1 MGKDLFND
9 RISRFSIRKL
19 NVGVCSV
26 LLGTL
31 VMVGTAASAA
41 AEEKTDTTSE
51 NVAAVATASE
61 ATATSTATSAAS
73 TAETTSTAATT
84 YEAKPAVTAAS
95 TSTAPAST
103 SEASSTST
111 AASAASTAPETS
123 TAATPKLEATTPE
136 NKAAAASTSAD
147 KKEAPT
153 LSAGQGVTANN
164 TVTTEET
171 AQTSGKK
178 RNRRALGDAN
188 DPNLIGDDVED
199 ATSTPKVEK
208 PGFTTNVDAKSMAS
222 QISWLDFGDVANWTG
237 TTTVLVPKS
246 EVKPTENLEEKL
258 ALQVG
263 STYTKEIMPGY
274 VVTVKV
280 KSLKPFQAT
289 EIYKKRME
297 NQGAT
302 EAEKATYDPNAKNGY
317 VSGVT
322 SNAAKQA
329 FNNGEEAKIVA
340 DAQNNW
346 TEIRFENIDTK
357 TKKTTIS
364 SALNGGNIGVQFEIS
379 ATFRGKT
386 VKPAIVMA
394 DGESA
399 NPGELVMFT
408 TNGEGWQHIGEWKK
422 FTRPTTSVT
431 YSPQDTENL
440 FGPNPKFNNT
450 NLNQLRRSTEVG
462 PEKKP
467 VAWKYFGNPDQ
478 VTGGLG
484 TGIFGPNISEG
495 NYTVPIVMT
504 RGASEVGL
512 YVASGGK
519 QSAMLGFFPIDEG
532 DAPESYGKAMHTIA
546 TVDGVTGAKVNQP
559 YLGNVS
565 PDMDEN
571 TVLDWFGDD
580 KATTADEGI
589 DQLLPDELKG
599 TTNEMIKMD
608 RTRPGNYKLSVQAH
622 LDGASEAHIY
632 GWVDFNQNGKFD
644 EDERS
649 NLATITQD
657 GTVELTFANSKTYID
672 PSVKEL
678 GARVRIAKKA
688 TEIESPTGMAFS
700 GEVEDF
706 RTQITHPPKGE
717 FKETSGL
724 QGAKQTATVTFTAR
738 GEHKYEL
745 NSSAVIDETVEP
757 YIVDRDGNRATLDAD
772 GYYVVPG
779 QGKYKITANG
789 KDVDVEFIPED
800 NFLGT
805 ADGISI
811 RRSDN
816 NGYDTGW
823 STKFPDQEPNI
834 NGQLNTMD
842 GQYVPT
848 VTPIEIEGVDKTSTD
863 VQGATQKETPT
874 FNTTA
879 TNANG
884 DKIAI
889 TPSADYPAKLVDPA
903 TGLTTDAPSVTV
915 EGEGTYT
922 INPSTGE
929 VTFTPDPSF
938 TGTAKGVDV
947 SLSAPVGRNKD
958 GKIQQDYIK
967 TATAKYTPTV
977 TPITVTPT
985 DKVSADVQNVPQTQT
1000 PTFDLSNDKTAEIT
1014 SKKLVDPATA
1024 QPTDE
1029 TTVTVAG
1036 EGSYT
1041 IDPSTGAV
1049 TFTPE
1054 KDFVG
1059 TAKGVTVQAT
1069 ATITNANGKTATIT
1083 SDATY
1088 TPTVVPA
1095 VPTANPA
1102 TSKDVQGATQTGTPT
1117 FAGTTV
1123 QVNGED
1129 KAITIKDNSYTLLDK
1144 DGNEVSSTPAFAED
1158 GTTEIGTF
1166 SIDPATGQVTFTP
1179 TDKSYTGK
1187 VTPAKVQAE
1196 SSNGIKVDTTYTPEI
1211 VPVTPTAT
1219 PAETTD
1225 IQGATQTG
1233 KPEFKGGTVTVDGV
1247 EKTVEINEA
1256 VPATFD
1262 DGSTTKKVEGVGTY
1276 TVAADGTVTF
1286 VPEKSFVGTAPA
1298 VTVVREDK
1306 NGTKASATY
1315 TPTVTPVTPTAKPV
1329 ETTDIQGATQTG
1341 KPVFTEG
1348 DSRVPMNDDVP
1359 ATFDDG
1365 STTKTVEGVG
1375 TYTVAADG
1383 TVTFV
1388 PEKSFTGKAPAVT
1401 VVREDKN
1408 GTKAS
1413 ATYTPTV
1420 TPVTPTAKPVE
1431 TTDIQGA
1438 TQTGKPVFTEGDS
1451 RVPMNDDVP
1460 ATFDDGSTTKTVE
1473 GVGTYT
1479 VAADGTVTFVP
1490 EKSFTGKAP
1499 VVTVV
1504 REDKNG
1510 TKASATYT
1518 PTVTPVTPTATPA
1531 ESEAPQGL
1539 VQTGTVTFTEG
1550 DPVAPIDKDT
1560 ITLLDENGQPA
1571 ASVEA
1576 KSPAG
1581 DVIGTYTVDKDT
1593 GVVTFTPTDKSYSG
1607 DVVPVKVQG
1616 KDTNGTSVETT
1627 YTPKITPVVPTS
1639 EDATSTDI
1647 QGQTQSGKP
1656 TFTEGNPNVPID
1668 EDTPATFEDGSTTK
1682 TVDGEGTYTVAPD
1695 GTVTFVPEKSFTGT
1709 ATGVTVKRV
1718 DKNGTEI
1725 TAKYTPTVTPVTPTA
1740 TPAETTDI
1748 QGATQTGKPV
1758 FTEGDSRVPM
1768 NDDVPATFDDGSTT
1782 KTVDGVGTYT
1792 VAADGTV
1799 TFVPEK
1805 SFVGTAPAVTVV
1817 REDKNGTKASAT
1829 YTPTVTPVTPT
1840 AEDTT
1845 STDKQGQ
1852 TQTGTPTFTPGNPNV
1867 PMDDDTPATFE
1878 DGSTTKTVPGEGTYT
1893 VAPDGTVTFVPEKSF
1908 TGEGTGVTVKRVDK
1922 NGTPVTA
1929 KYTPTVT
1936 PVTPTATPATSEAPQ
1951 GVVQTG
1957 TVTFTEG
1964 DPVAPIDK
1972 DTITLLDENG
1982 QPAASVE
1989 AKSPAGDVIGTFT
2002 VDKETGVVTF
2012 TPTDKSYSGD
2022 VVPVKVQ
2029 GKDTNG
2035 TVAETTYTPKITPVV
2050 PTAEPATSTDIQGKT
2065 QTGTP
2070 SFTPGN
2076 PAIPMDADVPATFE
2090 DGSTT
2095 KTIPGEG
2102 TYTVAPD
2109 GTVTFVPEKSFT
2121 GTGTGVTVKRVD
2133 KNGTPVTATYTP
2145 IVTPVTPTAEPAT
2158 STDKQGQTQTGK
2170 PTFTAGHANV
2180 PMNDAV
2186 PATFEDGSTTKEVLG
2201 VGIYTVAAD
2210 GTVTFTP
2217 DPRFVGEAPAV
2228 TVVREDMNGTKASAT
2243 YTPTVTPITPTAKPA
2258 TSEAPQGIVQTGKP
2272 TFTEGDPIAPM
2283 NPSTLKLYD
2292 DSGNPTD
2299 QLNAFSPAGDI
2310 IGIFTVDKEKGE
2322 VIFTPTNKAYSGEVL
2337 PVGVSMEDA
2346 NGTYARTTY
2355 TPFITPVVPTAE
2367 PATSTDIQ
2375 GATQT
2380 GKPTFTE
2387 GNPAVPMDNDVP
2399 ATFVDGSTTK
2409 VVPGEGTYT
2418 VAPDGTVTFVPEKS
2432 FVGTAAGIV
2441 VQRQDKNGTVVKAKY
2456 TPTVTPVVPT
2466 GEPVTSIGKK
2476 GATQTGKPSFTEGD
2490 SRVPM
2495 NDEVPATFE
2504 DGSTT
2509 KTIPGVGTYTVAADG
2524 TVTFTPEPEFTGT
2537 APAVTVVRE
2546 DLNGTKAS
2554 ATYTPT
2560 VLPITKFVDKE
2571 GKEVPG
2577 YPTVDGEEPKAEI
2590 PGYRFVETKKLPN
2603 GDTEHVYEKVTT
2615 SYVDENG
2622 NPIPGNPT
2630 EDGEQPKKDI
2640 PGYDFVKTVV
2650 DKDGNI
2656 QHIYKKTVTPTPTP
2670 DPTPTPEPQ
2679 PQPTPQPKPEEPTI
2693 PVVPETK
2700 EEVKYID
2707 PQNPTAQLPNTGT
2720 KESSTAG
2727 LAIFSALAGLSL
2739 FGFAKR
2745 KKED

>member
-31 VMVGTAASAA
+31 VMVGTASSVA
-41 AEEKTDTTSE
+41 AEENAENPTTVAKATEEGAQPATTTEAAASTTTEAPTTTSE
-51 NVAAVATASE
+51 ASTSATTYNAEAPVTAAGATPATTTEPKTVATEDKAAVASPVATEASTNPNNKGTE
-61 ATATSTATSAAS
+61 ATATDKKEEVATGVAAPA
-73 TAETTSTAATT
+73 TET
-84 YEAKPAVTAAS
+84 PAVTA
-95 TSTAPAST
+95 
-103 SEASSTST
+103 E
-111 AASAASTAPETS
+111 
-123 TAATPKLEATTPE
+123 
-136 NKAAAASTSAD
+136 
-147 KKEAPT
+147 
-153 LSAGQGVTANN
+153 
-164 TVTTEET
+164 
-171 AQTSGKK
+171 TSGK
-178 RNRRALGDAN
+178 RRTRRALGDAN
-188 DPNLIGDDVED
+188 DPSLIGDDVED

-208 PGFTTNVDAKSMAS
+208 PGFTTDLDAKSMTS
-222 QISWLDFGDVANWTG
+222 QITWLDFGDVANWTG
-237 TTTVLVPKS
+237 AKTVLVPKNDQFPD
-246 EVKPTENLEEKL
+246 KDLEEKL

-263 STYTKEIMPGY
+263 ATYTKEIMPGY

-297 NQGAT
+297 DQGAT

-317 VSGVT
+317 VKGVT
-322 SNAAKQA
+322 STGAKKA
-329 FNNGEEAKIVA
+329 FNDGEEADVVA

-346 TEIRFENIDTK
+346 TEIRLENVDTK
-357 TKKTTIS
+357 TKKTTMS
-364 SALNGGNIGVQFEIS
+364 SAMNGGNIGVQFEIS

-386 VKPAIVMA
+386 VKPAVVMA

-399 NPGELVMFT
+399 NPGEFVMFT
-408 TNGEGWQHIGEWKK
+408 TNGQGWQHIGEWKK
-422 FTRPTTSVT
+422 FTRPSTSET
-431 YSPQDTENL
+431 YVPQDTDNL
-440 FGPNPKFNNT
+440 LGPKPKYNNI
-450 NLNQLRRSTEVG
+450 NLRQLRNSDQVG
-462 PEKKP
+462 PDKKP

-484 TGIFGPNISEG
+484 TGVFGPNISAG
-495 NYTVPIVMT
+495 NYTVPLVMT

-512 YVASGGK
+512 YIASAGK
-519 QSAMLGFFPIDEG
+519 QSAMLGFFPLDEG
-532 DAPESYGKAMHTIA
+532 DAPESYGKAVHTIA

-571 TVLDWFGDD
+571 TTLDWFGDD

-608 RTRPGNYKLSVQAH
+608 RTRPGNYKMSVQAH
-622 LDGASEAHIY
+622 LDGASEAYIY
-632 GWVDFNQNGKFD
+632 GWVDFNQNGTFD

-649 NLATITQD
+649 NLATVTQD

-672 PSVKEL
+672 PSVNEL

-688 TEIESPTGMAFS
+688 TEIENPTGMAFS

-706 RTQITHPPKGE
+706 KTQITHPPKGE
-717 FKETSGL
+717 FKETSGP
-724 QGAKQTATVTFTAR
+724 QATKQTATVTFTAR
-738 GEHKYEL
+738 GEHKYQR
-745 NSSAVIDETVEP
+745 NSQAVIDETVEP
-757 YIVDRDGNRATLDAD
+757 YIVDKDGNRATLDAE

-811 RRSDN
+811 RRVDN

-823 STKFPDQEPNI
+823 SSKFPDQEPNI
-834 NGQLNTMD
+834 DGQLNTMD

-863 VQGATQKETPT
+863 IQGATQKETPT

-879 TNANG
+879 TNAKG
-884 DKIAI
+884 DKIAV
-889 TPSADYPAKLVDPA
+889 TPSAEYPAKLVDPA
-903 TGLTTDAPSVTV
+903 TGRTTDETSVTV
-915 EGEGTYT
+915 AGEGTYT

-929 VTFTPDPSF
+929 VTFTPEPSF
-938 TGTAKGVDV
+938 VGTAKGIEVT
-947 SLSAPVGRNKD
+947 LSAPVGRNKD
-958 GKIQQDYIK
+958 GKVQEEYIK

-977 TPITVTPT
+977 VGVTPT
-985 DKVSADVQNVPQTQT
+985 ATPAETKDIQGATQT
-1000 PTFDLSNDKTAEIT
+1000 GKPEFKGGTVEVNGVEKTVPINEDVPATFDDGSTTKTVEGVGKFTVAA
-1014 SKKLVDPATA
+1014 DG
-1024 QPTDE
+1024 
-1029 TTVTVAG
+1029 TVTFV
-1036 EGSYT
+1036 
-1041 IDPSTGAV
+1041 
-1049 TFTPE
+1049 PE
-1054 KDFVG
+1054 PNFVG
-1059 TAKGVTVQAT
+1059 TAPAVTVVREDK
-1069 ATITNANGKTATIT
+1069 NGTKA
-1083 SDATY
+1083 SATY
-1088 TPTVVPA
+1088 TPTVV
-1095 VPTANPA
+1095 
-1102 TSKDVQGATQTGTPT
+1102 G
-1117 FAGTTV
+1117 
-1123 QVNGED
+1123 
-1129 KAITIKDNSYTLLDK
+1129 
-1144 DGNEVSSTPAFAED
+1144 
-1158 GTTEIGTF
+1158 
-1166 SIDPATGQVTFTP
+1166 
-1179 TDKSYTGK
+1179 
-1187 VTPAKVQAE
+1187 
-1196 SSNGIKVDTTYTPEI
+1196 
-1211 VPVTPTAT
+1211 VTPTAT

-1233 KPEFKGGTVTVDGV
+1233 KPEFKGGTVEVNGV
-1247 EKTVEINEA
+1247 EKTVEINED

-1262 DGSTTKKVEGVGTY
+1262 DGSTTKTVEGVGTY

-1315 TPTVTPVTPTAKPV
+1315 TPTVLPVTPTA
-1329 ETTDIQGATQTG
+1329 
-1341 KPVFTEG
+1341 
-1348 DSRVPMNDDVP
+1348 
-1359 ATFDDG
+1359 
-1365 STTKTVEGVG
+1365 
-1375 TYTVAADG
+1375 
-1383 TVTFV
+1383 
-1388 PEKSFTGKAPAVT
+1388 
-1401 VVREDKN
+1401 
-1408 GTKAS
+1408 
-1413 ATYTPTV
+1413 
-1420 TPVTPTAKPVE
+1420 
-1431 TTDIQGA
+1431 
-1438 TQTGKPVFTEGDS
+1438 
-1451 RVPMNDDVP
+1451 
-1460 ATFDDGSTTKTVE
+1460 
-1473 GVGTYT
+1473 
-1479 VAADGTVTFVP
+1479 
-1490 EKSFTGKAP
+1490 
-1499 VVTVV
+1499 
-1504 REDKNG
+1504 
-1510 TKASATYT
+1510 
-1518 PTVTPVTPTATPA
+1518 
-1531 ESEAPQGL
+1531 
-1539 VQTGTVTFTEG
+1539 
-1550 DPVAPIDKDT
+1550 
-1560 ITLLDENGQPA
+1560 
-1571 ASVEA
+1571 
-1576 KSPAG
+1576 
-1581 DVIGTYTVDKDT
+1581 
-1593 GVVTFTPTDKSYSG
+1593 
-1607 DVVPVKVQG
+1607 
-1616 KDTNGTSVETT
+1616 
-1627 YTPKITPVVPTS
+1627 
-1639 EDATSTDI
+1639 EDATTTDK

-1656 TFTEGNPNVPID
+1656 TFT
-1668 EDTPATFEDGSTTK
+1668 
-1682 TVDGEGTYTVAPD
+1682 
-1695 GTVTFVPEKSFTGT
+1695 
-1709 ATGVTVKRV
+1709 
-1718 DKNGTEI
+1718 
-1725 TAKYTPTVTPVTPTA
+1725 
-1740 TPAETTDI
+1740 
-1748 QGATQTGKPV
+1748 
-1758 FTEGDSRVPM
+1758 
-1768 NDDVPATFDDGSTT
+1768 
-1782 KTVDGVGTYT
+1782 
-1792 VAADGTV
+1792 
-1799 TFVPEK
+1799 
-1805 SFVGTAPAVTVV
+1805 
-1817 REDKNGTKASAT
+1817 
-1829 YTPTVTPVTPT
+1829 
-1840 AEDTT
+1840 
-1845 STDKQGQ
+1845 
-1852 TQTGTPTFTPGNPNV
+1852 PGNENV

-1878 DGSTTKTVPGEGTYT
+1878 DGSTSKTIPGEGTYT
-1893 VAPDGTVTFVPEKSF
+1893 VAPDGTVTFVPEKTF
-1908 TGEGTGVTVKRVDK
+1908 TGTGTGVTVKRVDK

-1936 PVTPTATPATSEAPQ
+1936 PVTPTATPAESEAPQ

-1982 QPAASVE
+1982 QPAESVV
-1989 AKSPAGDVIGTFT
+1989 AKSPEGKEIGTFT

-2012 TPTDKSYSGD
+2012 TPTDKSYSGE

-2029 GKDTNG
+2029 AKDANG
-2035 TVAETTYTPKITPVV
+2035 TAVETTYTPKITPVV

-2070 SFTPGN
+2070 TFTPGN
-2076 PAIPMDADVPATFE
+2076 PAIPMDDDVPATFE

-2145 IVTPVTPTAEPAT
+2145 TVTPVTPTAEPAT

-2170 PTFTAGHANV
+2170 PTFTAGHENV
-2180 PMNDAV
+2180 PLNDAV
-2186 PATFEDGSTTKEVLG
+2186 PATFEDGSTTKEILG

-2243 YTPTVTPITPTAKPA
+2243 YTPTVTPITPTAEPA

-2299 QLNAFSPAGDI
+2299 QLDAFSPAGDI

-2337 PVGVSMEDA
+2337 PVGVQMEDA
-2346 NGTYARTTY
+2346 NGTIARTTY

-2380 GKPTFTE
+2380 GKPSFTE
-2387 GNPAVPMDNDVP
+2387 GNPAVPMDDDVP

-2432 FVGTAAGIV
+2432 FVGTATGIV
-2441 VQRQDKNGTVVKAKY
+2441 VQRQDKNGTVVKAMY
-2456 TPTVTPVVPT
+2456 TPTVTPVTPTGTPAVSTDVQGATQTGKPSFTEGDSRVPLNDEVPATFDDGSTTKTVEGVGTYTVAPDGTVTFVPEKSFVGTAPAVTVVREDVNGTKASATYTPTVTPVTPTAEPATSTDIQGQTQSGKPTFTPGNPSVPMDDEVPATFEDGSTTKVIPGEGTYTVSPDGTVTFVPEKSFTGTGAGVTVKRVDKNGTPITATYTPTVTPVAPT

-2546 DLNGTKAS
+2546 DVNGTKAS

-2560 VLPITKFVDKE
+2560 VLP
-2571 GKEVPG
+2571 
-2577 YPTVDGEEPKAEI
+2577 
-2590 PGYRFVETKKLPN
+2590 
-2603 GDTEHVYEKVTT
+2603 VTT
-2615 SYVDENG
+2615 FVDENG
-2622 NPIPGNPT
+2622 KEIPGFPT

-2640 PGYDFVKTVV
+2640 PGYEFVKTVV
-2650 DKDGNI
+2650 DANGNT
-2656 QHIYKKTVTPTPTP
+2656 QHIYKQVVTPAPETPST
-2670 DPTPTPEPQ
+2670 
-2679 PQPTPQPKPEEPTI
+2679 
-2693 PVVPETK
+2693 PETK
-2700 EEVKYID
+2700 EVAFI
-2707 PQNPTAQLPNTGT
+2707 NPTDEKAVLPKTGT
-2720 KESSTAG
+2720 EESSKTG
-2727 LAIFSALAGLSL
+2727 LAILSALTGLSL
-2739 FGFAKR
+2739 FGLAKR